1 MSAKWI
7 KSTEEEPEA
16 QDDGRLV
23 RNHPLDQINV
33 YSNLM
38 GEEVREESE
47 RGSE

>member
-1 MSAKWI
+1 MDKN
-7 KSTEEEPEA
+7 TEEEPEA

-38 GEEVREESE
+38 GEDVREESV